1 MRNFLISF
9 SRIMTRKPSP
19 TPVPPRERP
28 RVTKVERDRATGV
41 LSLSRFRRLSS
52 KDPVHSIGVY
62 ISFCI
67 PRSRI
72 HSAGCCCMN
81 ENRRPRKPAR
91 IGARQ
96 GKRESWRERVEKG
109 GKGREWRKGHG
120 GLLFPFI
127 FSPPAFLHLDQEF
140 RISSALG
147 RVPRARQTTRTG

>member
-9 SRIMTRKPSP
+9 SRIMTRNPSP

-91 IGARQ
+91 IGAGR
-96 GKRESWRERVEKG
+96 
-109 GKGREWRKGHG
+109 GKGKAGEREWKKEEKEGNAGKGTEGSFFH
-120 GLLFPFI
+120 LFSVLPLSSTLTRNF
-127 FSPPAFLHLDQEF
+127 AFL
-140 RISSALG
+140 R
-147 RVPRARQTTRTG
+147 P